1 MSRRKTAYPAK
12 RTMNLFYKPDR
23 TTKPATVA
31 LYVLFA
37 LTCLLGLSK
46 VLVYDLWTQTRQA
59 ELILATEEARLAG
72 VMAELADYGAVQE
85 RYSRYSATE
94 EERAL
99 IDRMEIL
106 ALLDEAVG
114 ATADMNIL
122 SISANTVQLQFSG
135 VTLAQSAQIVQA
147 LEASPIVAGTTV
159 NTAATTQA
167 EGAPAD
173 DSAPVRTTML
183 IQLQKE
189 VEEG

>member
-1 MSRRKTAYPAK
+1 MKKTAYPDK
-12 RTMNLFYKPDR
+12 RSMNLFYKPDR
-23 TTKPATVA
+23 TTKPATVT
-31 LYVLFA
+31 LYALFA
-37 LTCLLGLSK
+37 LVCLLGLGK
-46 VLVYDLWTQTRQA
+46 ILVYDVWMETVQA
-59 ELILATEEARLAG
+59 RHALEAAETERNSIIVELT
-72 VMAELADYGAVQE
+72 DYHEVKE

-99 IDRMEIL
+99 IDRMEIP